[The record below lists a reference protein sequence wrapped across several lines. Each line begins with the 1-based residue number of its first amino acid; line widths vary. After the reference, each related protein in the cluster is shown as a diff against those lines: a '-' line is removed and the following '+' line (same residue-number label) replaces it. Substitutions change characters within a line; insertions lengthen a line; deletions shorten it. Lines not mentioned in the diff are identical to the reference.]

1 MASARV
7 YIIRCLRLIVCT
19 CSTCILYL
27 EPRVCL
33 PAGKGDGWG
42 EEDEEEGVEEKG
54 KIQRNKSR
62 KENEKGRRKETERS
76 SERKT
81 RSAK

>member
-1 MASARV
+1 MRYYHMASARV

-33 PAGKGDGWG
+33 PAGKGEGWG
-42 EEDEEEGVEEKG
+42 EEEEEEGVEERKRKG
-54 KIQRNKSR
+54 V
-62 KENEKGRRKETERS
+62 E
-76 SERKT
+76 ERK
-81 RSAK
+81 RRRQE